1 MKHAILAVF
10 LFAASL
16 WGQYTPPPAAA
27 FTYSAGSWVAAAT
40 SATSGAISYTPP
52 AAALYCYNSSL
63 GKWVPADSSCFGG
76 SSIPYPGAGIPNS
89 TGSAWGTSYTQGI
102 GAGNIPAVGS
112 GGSLA
117 VSSFL
122 ATDGAGGLTSTLP
135 YTPANSAATA
145 NYYAIG
151 TGSGTLGNGTIDHG
165 VSTAGYDTNS
175 YNIAAPILA
184 ATAPCSYAS
193 ATGGCVP
200 INQGT
205 APSAG
210 ASGADALYATTS
222 GIGETNGTS
231 VLGLLLYAGGPG
243 GTPSAINLS
252 NGTNLPASALPAAS
266 RTLPCQVG
274 IDGLGTEIT
283 AATYTLKARCLNIFG
298 VTYTI
303 TGVQCY
309 ADNAGIST
317 ANVADSGT
325 NALLTGAITL
335 SGTANT
341 WQAGTQSST
350 TTIASGVWT
359 VWTIVADGTSKVI
372 QCVMTTT
379 H

>member
-1 MKHAILAVF
+1 MKHAILVVF

-27 FTYSAGSWVAAAT
+27 FTYSAGYWVAAAT
-40 SATSGAISYTPP
+40 SATSGAISYAPP

-63 GKWVPADSSCFGG
+63 GQWVPANSLCFGG
-76 SSIPYPGAGIPNS
+76 GSMVYPGAGIPNS

-102 GAGNIPAVGS
+102 AAGNIPAVGS

-135 YTPANSAATA
+135 YTPANSAATVN
-145 NYYAIG
+145 NYAMG

-165 VSTAGYDTNS
+165 VTTAGTDTDS
-175 YNIAAPILA
+175 YVIATPSL
-184 ATAPCSYAS
+184 T
-193 ATGGCVP
+193 ATGTIPGGSGGAGGVV
-200 INQGT
+200 INSGTCPSTGT
-205 APSAG
+205 AGTSTLC
-210 ASGADALYATTS
+210 SGTS
-222 GIGETNGTS
+222 GGLTLANGAVAFRPIITQ
-231 VLGLLLYAGGPG
+231 G
-243 GTPSAINLS
+243 NQ
-252 NGTNLPASALPAAS
+252 
-266 RTLPCQVG
+266 TLPCQVG
-274 IDGLGTEIT
+274 IDGLGTAIT

-309 ADNAGIST
+309 ADNAGTST

-341 WQAGTQSST
+341 WQSGTQSST

-359 VWTIVADGTSKVI
+359 MWTIVADGTSKVI